1 MVNEYLPIMTNPE
14 CNLIISIKLINI
26 TIDNKMFP
34 IRMISTVYRNEESG
48 TLLRACRFPKM
59 VSPLGLEPRTL

>member
-1 MVNEYLPIMTNPE
+1 M
-14 CNLIISIKLINI
+14 S
-26 TIDNKMFP
+26 TIGDKMFP
-34 IRMISTVYRNEESG
+34 IKMISVVCRNEESG